1 MGIRLDKASDTFGLI
16 WCLNNA
22 AFKAVLLCSIFIGLR
37 LVPFVCTPDCKSA
50 PLLFLLLD
58 EIGILQFK
66 DSKGE
71 DLGIDLG
78 VSGRI

>member
-1 MGIRLDKASDTFGLI
+1 MGIRLDKASETFGLV

-22 AFKAVLLCSIFIGLR
+22 AFSAVLLCSIFVGLR
-37 LVPFVCTPDCKSA
+37 AVPFVCTPDCKSA
-50 PLLFLLLD
+50 LFLLLD

-66 DSKGE
+66 DSNGE

-78 VSGRI
+78 VSGSI